1 MVATHIKVI
10 AAIYLVFGI
19 LWAVITIIGPA
30 ILATVAGLVSTSGDP
45 DAAVGA
51 TVLGFAGIA
60 VTLFAG
66 TLAVAF
72 LITAW
77 GLFKLK
83 PWARILGIIM
93 SAVCLTNFPIGTA
106 FGIYA
111 LIILFKKETEALFAR
126 GIAPLST

>member
-1 MVATHIKVI
+1 MATHVKVI
-10 AAIYLVFGI
+10 AALFLLIGV
-19 LWAVITIIGPA
+19 LWTLIALLGPA
-30 ILATVAGLVSTSGDP
+30 ILALFAGMVSTSGDP

-66 TLAVAF
+66 TLAAAF
-72 LITAW
+72 LATAW

-83 PWARILGIIM
+83 PWARITGIIM
-93 SAVCLTNFPIGTA
+93 AAICLTNVPFGTA

-111 LIILFKKETEALFAR
+111 LIILFKKDTEALFAR
-126 GIAPLST
+126 TPSPVST

>member
-1 MVATHIKVI
+1 MATHIKVI
-10 AAIYLVFGI
+10 AAIFLFIGVV
-19 LWAVITIIGPA
+19 WAVIMVLGPA
-30 ILATVAGLVSTSGDP
+30 ILATIAGMVSTSGDP

-51 TVLGFAGIA
+51 TILGFAGVA

-66 TLAVAF
+66 TLAAAF

-83 PWARILGIIM
+83 SWARIVAIVMAAI
-93 SAVCLTNFPIGTA
+93 CLTNVPFGTA

-111 LIILFKKETEALFAR
+111 LIILFKKDTEALFAR
-126 GIAPLST
+126 SVAPINT